1 MSENKRF
8 YWIKLKTDFFNQDTI
23 DFLLSQEN
31 GCEYIVLYQMLC
43 LNTANNDGKLS
54 SNIGEMIVPYDVKKI
69 VRDTKYFTFDTV
81 TIALGLFKQ
90 LGLIYEEEDKVLRI
104 KNFNEMV
111 GSETSKAAIM
121 RRKRAKEK
129 ELNSGN
135 NVTKMLP
142 ECYVEIEKEIDKEI
156 DIDKDKKKDIKNKT
170 YYDNSDLNSLFIE
183 FLEVR
188 KKLKAVNSERAINTL
203 LKQLSEYPDDI
214 KYKMIE
220 ASIVNSWKSV
230 YPLKTNASNTY
241 KREEKVPNWF
251 NEHQERKK
259 PTKEEQEE
267 LDSLLNELQDDD
279 FEMQKAALEEKLK
292 NKYKKTTSN

>member
-1 MSENKRF
+1 MKESKRF

-54 SNIGEMIVPYDVKKI
+54 SNIGEMIVPYDIKKI
-69 VRDTKYFTFDTV
+69 VRDTKYFNFDTV
-81 TIALGLFKQ
+81 TIALELFKQ
-90 LGLIYEEEDKVLRI
+90 LGLIYEEEDRVLRI
-104 KNFNEMV
+104 KDFDEMV

-135 NVTKMLP
+135 IVTEMLP
-142 ECYVEIEKEIDKEI
+142 ECYVEIEKEKEKDIEIRDK
-156 DIDKDKKKDIKNKT
+156 DIDKKKDIKKKT
-170 YYDNSDLNSLFIE
+170 YYENDSLNSIFIE

-203 LKQLSEYPDDI
+203 LKTLNEYDDDT

-220 ASIVNSWKSV
+220 NSIVNSWKSI
-230 YPLKTNASNTY
+230 YPLKEKASNTY
-241 KREEKVPNWF
+241 KRVEQVPDWF
-251 NEHQERKK
+251 NKK
-259 PTKEEQEE
+259 IAENTVTPEEQKV
-267 LDSLLNELQDDD
+267 
-279 FEMQKAALEEKLK
+279 FEEKLK
-292 NKYKKTTSN
+292 NLGDFETRRAALQERLKNKYRKV